1 MFTSILSQIKYKS
14 IHDEED
20 FTAPYLCRMAIMHF
34 IDNIDILL
42 TDIRADIRYLYGL
55 VDSDTG
61 PFSVKDYLKFMCA
74 DKEWGD
80 SIILKLISS
89 MWAVRIGVVR
99 SDSLSLVTYRNKEDI
114 MAQEILLLYNCNMIN
129 GHYTAIGRRDN
140 IVCDCQ
146 KVKTSYGYD
155 LEVDMMER

>member
-14 IHDEED
+14 RRDEEG
-20 FTAPYLCRMAIMHF
+20 FTAPYLHRMAIVHF
-34 IDNIDILL
+34 IDNIDMLL

-61 PFSVKDYLKFMCA
+61 PFIVKDYLKFMCA

-80 SIILKLISS
+80 SKVLKLISS

-99 SDSLSLVTYRNKEDI
+99 SNSLSLVTYRNKEDI

-140 IVCDCQ
+140 TV
-146 KVKTSYGYD
+146 
-155 LEVDMMER
+155 RPA